1 MSQKMNSSSIVSS
14 HVEYEKQKICTRCI
28 LPESIPGIKFDA
40 NGVCNFCLNYDE
52 KEKHKGKEDFEK
64 LEARMIEVLR
74 EDPRK
79 HPYDC
84 ICLYSGGKDS
94 TYMLD
99 QLVNKHKLRVL
110 AFTFDN
116 WFIPRETYE
125 NINRVAAKAECDY
138 INFRPSWKLNKSMF
152 QMGFNETSRLE
163 ETKRL
168 AYLIGHACWP
178 CFVQIAMHS
187 IKFAVDKNIPNIVVG
202 TTPGQIR
209 QKKLDLTS
217 KFGDL
222 ADVYKSMVV
231 PMLKLLKLTKQKE
244 TLQALDMPFWSKLKV
259 LRLKLIPFYENVH
272 YNEEHVIKIVEEK
285 FGWRRPGN
293 VDSCSSN
300 CQLNSLG
307 IEVHKN
313 NYGISPYV
321 IPLARDVREG
331 LVKREDALKTVG
343 GKLNANLVNHIAD
356 KFDVELGV

>member
-1 MSQKMNSSSIVSS
+1 M
-14 HVEYEKQKICTRCI
+14 EYENQKICIRCI
-28 LPESIPGIKFDA
+28 LPESIPGINFDTA
-40 NGVCNFCLNYDE
+40 GVCNFCLNYDREE
-52 KEKHKGKEDFEK
+52 KKQKPDYET
-64 LEARMIEVLR
+64 LESRMIKVLR
-74 EDPRK
+74 EDPKK

-84 ICLYSGGKDS
+84 LCLYSGGKDS

-99 QLVNKHKLRVL
+99 QLVNKHNLRVL

-125 NINRVAAKAECDY
+125 NINRVSMKVECDY
-138 INFRPSWKLNKSMF
+138 INFRPSWKLNKNMF
-152 QMGFNETSRLE
+152 QMGFNEAWRIEESRQ
-163 ETKRL
+163 L

-178 CFVQIAMHS
+178 CFVQIAMHA

-222 ADVYKSMVV
+222 SDVYKSMIL
-231 PMLKLLKLTKQKE
+231 PMIKLLKLTKQDQV
-244 TLQALDMPFWSKLKV
+244 LQALDMPFWSKIKV
-259 LRLKLIPFYENVH
+259 LGLKLIPFYEYAH
-272 YNEEHVIKIVEEK
+272 YNEEHVINTVENK
-285 FGWRRPGN
+285 FGWKRPGN

-307 IEVHKN
+307 IEVHKKT
-313 NYGISPYV
+313 YGLSPYV

-331 LVKREDALKTVG
+331 LVNREEALKAVR
-343 GKLNANLVNHIAD
+343 GKLNTNLVKHIAE
-356 KFDVELGV
+356 KFDVKLTS